1 MNRYIYIFVI
11 FLLMSANCFAQSGT
25 EPETSKP
32 SFDTEIVRK
41 CASLDIEGKDYRDVL
56 VTIKSISPD
65 YFFTDKYKVKIIV
78 EDENGNRVYRKTLNN
93 AYLYIYSNGQIQ
105 VGKPKFNQVIIRRG
119 ALFEDMWF
127 GLIREKE
134 GIW

>member
-1 MNRYIYIFVI
+1 MKRYFYLFVL
-11 FLLMSANCFAQSGT
+11 FLLISVPSFAQSGT

-41 CASLDIEGKDYRDVL
+41 CASFDIEGKNYRDVL

-119 ALFEDMWF
+119 TLLEDMWF

>member
-1 MNRYIYIFVI
+1 MKKFVY
-11 FLLMSANCFAQSGT
+11 FLVLFLIVSVNSVAQSGT
-25 EPETSKP
+25 ETETSRP

-65 YFFTDKYKVKIIV
+65 YFFTDKYKVRILV
-78 EDENGNRVYRKTLNN
+78 DDEKGNRVYRKTLNN

-119 ALFEDMWF
+119 ILMEDMWF
-127 GLIREKE
+127 GTIREKE
-134 GIW
+134 GVW

>member
-11 FLLMSANCFAQSGT
+11 LLLMSANCFAQSGT

-65 YFFTDKYKVKIIV
+65 YFFY
-78 EDENGNRVYRKTLNN
+78 G
-93 AYLYIYSNGQIQ
+93 
-105 VGKPKFNQVIIRRG
+105 
-119 ALFEDMWF
+119 
-127 GLIREKE
+127 
-134 GIW
+134 

>member
-11 FLLMSANCFAQSGT
+11 FLLMSANCFAQNGT

-119 ALFEDMWF
+119 TLLEDMWF

-134 GIW
+134 GI